1 MPQGSDDTQTHIR
14 RNEEKYTQE
23 KNVTYTGKVS
33 KSHVY
38 HKINLSKKKKNLR
51 CVFLIYW
58 KVLLRDAI
66 KQPCCMIIQVVRL
79 SQ

>member
-38 HKINLSKKKKNLR
+38 HKINLSKKKKKKK
-51 CVFLIYW
+51 I
-58 KVLLRDAI
+58 
-66 KQPCCMIIQVVRL
+66 
-79 SQ
+79 